1 MVRSPEESLRELL
14 TRVHERLSQAATID
28 PESRRL
34 LATLTQDIERALGT
48 RPAAPGG
55 GAQDR
60 RIGSESVSGLEALAA
75 RFDADHPALAQTLR
89 QLVDFL
95 GKAGI

>member
-1 MVRSPEESLRELL
+1 MAASREESLRELL
-14 TRVHERLSQAATID
+14 TRVHERLSKAATVD
-28 PESRRL
+28 QESRRL
-34 LATLTQDIERALGT
+34 LATLTQDIERALGSGA
-48 RPAAPGG
+48 AAPGAKEKHG
-55 GAQDR
+55 VGREA
-60 RIGSESVSGLEALAA
+60 VSNLEALAA